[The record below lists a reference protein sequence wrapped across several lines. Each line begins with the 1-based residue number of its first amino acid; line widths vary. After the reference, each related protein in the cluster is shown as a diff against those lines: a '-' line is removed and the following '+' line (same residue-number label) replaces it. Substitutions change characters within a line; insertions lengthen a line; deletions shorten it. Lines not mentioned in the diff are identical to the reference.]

1 MAVDDLRDALAREG
15 LLPEAA
21 LDVVEHARVR
31 RVRLVED
38 VLEREVRLPEPVT
51 EVLREDPPAVY
62 IVPRG
67 VSECR
72 VCERAIAVEGGGG
85 RGTHRRRSPPGRRGR
100 RWGPCRRRRRGCRGG
115 SRGGTPPS

>member
-1 MAVDDLRDALAREG
+1 MGVYDLLDALGRER

-21 LDVVEHARVR
+21 LDIVEHARVR

-38 VLEREVRLPEPVT
+38 VLEREVRLPQPVT

-72 VCERAIAVEGGGG
+72 VCVCKGDRRGGGWEG
-85 RGTHRRRSPPGRRGR
+85 RYSQA
-100 RWGPCRRRRRGCRGG
+100 
-115 SRGGTPPS
+115 

>member
-1 MAVDDLRDALAREG
+1 MIIKRAAYQLGVAVDDLRDALAREG

-38 VLEREVRLPEPVT
+38 VLEREVRLPQPVT

-62 IVPRG
+62 RG
-67 VSECR
+67 VRFIVSEKKNCMQ
-72 VCERAIAVEGGGG
+72 E
-85 RGTHRRRSPPGRRGR
+85 
-100 RWGPCRRRRRGCRGG
+100 
-115 SRGGTPPS
+115 